1 MRLVGDPSKAE
12 RLLGWI
18 RNHDFDKLIESM
30 VQAELQNIQA
40 TKSQRRGPEMAING
54 GRQPP
59 RRRKI
64 IRSLGREMRRQQPP
78 HLLPIEGHLS
88 ISAKQER
95 SQDAEPSLSA
105 PDSRLS
111 PGRC

>member
-1 MRLVGDPSKAE
+1 VGDPSKAE

-59 RRRKI
+59 TPSKNHPI
-64 IRSLGREMRRQQPP
+64 IRKGNQATAT
-78 HLLPIEGHLS
+78 
-88 ISAKQER
+88 SAFA
-95 SQDAEPSLSA
+95 SY
-105 PDSRLS
+105 
-111 PGRC
+111 